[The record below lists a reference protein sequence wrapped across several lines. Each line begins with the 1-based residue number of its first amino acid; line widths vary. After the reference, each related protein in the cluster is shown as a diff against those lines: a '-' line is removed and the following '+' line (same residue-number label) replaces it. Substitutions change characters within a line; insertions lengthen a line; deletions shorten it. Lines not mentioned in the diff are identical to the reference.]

1 MDNYNIVKG
10 ISDPIHA
17 YIMEPL
23 DAAYRTNDFLAALI
37 ECRKRMNVSTP
48 ELTTYRVATNMK
60 YIESLYAFKQ
70 KMKKRDYRGGCGKL
84 ISALN
89 YISFGSERALNAYC
103 VPIILDTLNQELEVL
118 NIE

>member
-1 MDNYNIVKG
+1 MNNYNIVKG

-23 DAAYRTNDFLAALI
+23 DAAYRTNDFFSALI
-37 ECRKRMNVSTP
+37 ECCKRMNESAP
-48 ELTTYRVATNMK
+48 KLTTYRVATNMK
-60 YIESLYAFKQ
+60 YIESLYAFRQ
-70 KMKKRDYRGGCGKL
+70 KMKKRDYCGACGKL

-89 YISFGSERALNAYC
+89 YISFGRERALNAYC
-103 VPIILDTLNQELEVL
+103 IPVILDTLNQELEVL